1 MSWRASAYIKAL
13 VVCPNRERISRTEK
27 LVALVLADSHQDKSN
42 AFTFP
47 SVKMIA
53 EDSLMDPRV
62 CRRVLSALERKGVI
76 ERERTENQ
84 GRGQLTFYRFPELD
98 GKQSKGGHIVPP
110 SKPKKE
116 DNTSSLFSGKRRTE
130 GGRKEDKT
138 APPSIEEQEQE
149 PKQKPPLYP
158 LASEGSEEPKKTSDA
173 SKTKSGAEKAAAEPP
188 GVCAMEPVDRLM
200 DSLGI
205 TERRLRP
212 RLCAVITK
220 ACDMGPPE
228 VVVDR
233 MIAAYRKQGELQNRG
248 LLKGVYGVMKF
259 FERGIWRAEGRLL
272 WDNQAVRLEG
282 EARTGRKRD

>member
-13 VVCPNRERISRTEK
+13 IVCPNGERISRTEK
-27 LVALVLADSHQDKSN
+27 LVALVLADSHQDKGN

-47 SVKMIA
+47 AVKMIA

-62 CRRVLSALERKGVI
+62 CRRVLSSLERKGVV
-76 ERERTENQ
+76 ERERAENQ

-98 GKQSKGGHIVPP
+98 GKQSKGGHSVPLSRP
-110 SKPKKE
+110 EKE
-116 DNTSSLFSGKRRTE
+116 DNTSSLFLGKRRTE
-130 GGRKEDKT
+130 GGRKGDKT
-138 APPSIEEQEQE
+138 APPYIEEQEQE

-158 LASEGSEEPKKTSDA
+158 LASEGSEEPKKTNA
-173 SKTKSGAEKAAAEPP
+173 AGETKSGAARIAAESP
-188 GVCAMEPVDRLM
+188 GMEPVDRLM

-205 TERRLRP
+205 TERRLRQ
-212 RLCAVITK
+212 RLGAVIAK
-220 ACDMGPPE
+220 ACDMGPPD
-228 VVVDR
+228 VAVDR